1 MPSKGRWPS
10 LRNLS
15 KWSSSYIPVSFI
27 DPKNSMPLTSIA
39 KHLILPLA
47 LLAASKSAAGLD
59 CGKAITTPDINQC
72 ASIEQKK
79 VEANLNKVY
88 QRVLKSLGQQDAPQP
103 SSAAMRTSFIAA
115 QRAWIKF
122 READCDA
129 VYQKYADGTI
139 RTVMYIGCMQHH
151 AERRI
156 KDLEAY
162 ESE

>member
-1 MPSKGRWPS
+1 MPTS
-10 LRNLS
+10 
-15 KWSSSYIPVSFI
+15 
-27 DPKNSMPLTSIA
+27 SIA
-39 KHLILPLA
+39 KPLIFPLA
-47 LLAASKSAAGLD
+47 LLAASGSAAGLD

-88 QRVLKSLGQQDAPQP
+88 QRVLKSLGRQDESQP
-103 SSAAMRTSFIAA
+103 SSAAVRTSFIAA
-115 QRAWIKF
+115 QKAWIRF

-129 VYQKYADGTI
+129 VFQKYADGSI
-139 RTVMYIGCMQHH
+139 RTVMYIGCLQNH

-162 ESE
+162 ASE

>member
-1 MPSKGRWPS
+1 MANR
-10 LRNLS
+10 
-15 KWSSSYIPVSFI
+15 
-27 DPKNSMPLTSIA
+27 
-39 KHLILPLA
+39 LILPLV
-47 LLAASKSAAGLD
+47 LLASSQGAFGLD

-72 ASIEQKK
+72 ASIEQKR

-88 QRVLKSLGQQDAPQP
+88 QRVLKSLDRQDASPQ
-103 SSAAMRTSFIAA
+103 SSAAIRNSFIAA

-129 VYQKYADGTI
+129 VYQKHADGSI
-139 RTVMYIGCMQHH
+139 RTVMYIGCMQSH

-156 KDLEAY
+156 KDLEDY